1 MGCTLPLLDGV
12 GRARL
17 DRGGGGPWFFGAHE
31 VRILDGPRWFSG
43 DILSSTP
50 VRRLPVS
57 IMDLREL
64 RLLVERSSRAIH
76 SNANMVRQDKVIVL
90 SHLAKAKRLIDS
102 ALQLELF
109 SDDQL
114 LG

>member
-1 MGCTLPLLDGV
+1 MPL
-12 GRARL
+12 
-17 DRGGGGPWFFGAHE
+17 
-31 VRILDGPRWFSG
+31 FSG
-43 DILSSTP
+43 THGVRFLGSLQIGAVVKLSSTP
-50 VRRLPVS
+50 VRRLPMS

-64 RLLVERSSRAIH
+64 RLLVERSSRAVH

-90 SHLAKAKRLIDS
+90 SHLAKAKRIIDA